1 MRMLD
6 ADAPTLVRHR
16 LLAGESEP
24 WLALYVVARLGASAM
39 AAALVVWDGFA
50 LVDLP
55 LLLYGPLST
64 ALLLAVASLRAL
76 PAAWLLDSLIVLA
89 LVLASDDWRSAY
101 YPLWLT
107 TLALPAVQ
115 LPARRALLL
124 AVTAP
129 IAFLALAFLGGP
141 APGDLNLVAS
151 ETLAIHLALP
161 FGLVV
166 GLAYASAV
174 LRELRVERARRERLA
189 IERERQRIAW
199 ELHDSAKQRI
209 HAAHLLV
216 TTQSGRG
223 DAESRPLI
231 ERAAVELESASAELD
246 TSLAELRSPLQGRP
260 LEEALQ
266 ARAHELAT
274 ADGPRISVRGSAP
287 ELPPLVAAHAYR
299 IGCEALT
306 NALRHADASTVEV
319 VVDRGPIGVR
329 LRVCDDGKGMPEQRR
344 SDASG
349 LLTMESRAAS
359 IGGRLTVDPASDG
372 RGTVVVLEVPL
383 GGAAASA

>member
-1 MRMLD
+1 MRMAEPD
-6 ADAPTLVRHR
+6 VRPPARQR

-24 WLALYVVARLGASAM
+24 WLVLYVVARLAASAL

-50 LVDLP
+50 LSDLP

-64 ALLLAVASLRAL
+64 ALLLAAPSLRAR
-76 PAAWLLDSLIVLA
+76 PAAWLLDTAAALA
-89 LVLASDDWRSAY
+89 LVLSSGDWRSAY

-115 LPARRALLL
+115 IPPRRAVML
-124 AVTAP
+124 AVAAP
-129 IAFLALAFLGGP
+129 LAFLALAFLGGP

-151 ETLAIHLALP
+151 ETLAIHLVLP

-166 GLAYASAV
+166 GLAYASEV

-216 TTQSGRG
+216 TSLRRRRIE
-223 DAESRPLI
+223 ESRPLV
-231 ERAAVELESASAELD
+231 ERAAVELESASADLD
-246 TSLAELRSPLQGRP
+246 TSLAELRSPLEGRP
-260 LEEALQ
+260 LEEALR
-266 ARAHELAT
+266 ARARELAT
-274 ADGPRISVRGSAP
+274 ADGPHISVRGRAR

-306 NALRHADASTVEV
+306 NALRHAEAREIEV
-319 VVDRGPIGVR
+319 VVDRGAAGVR
-329 LRVCDDGKGMPEQRR
+329 LRVHDDGKGIPEQRR
-344 SDASG
+344 GDAHG

-359 IGGRLTVDPASDG
+359 IGGRLSISPAAHG
-372 RGTVVVLEVPL
+372 RGTVIQLDVPL
-383 GGAAASA
+383 DGSGAPT